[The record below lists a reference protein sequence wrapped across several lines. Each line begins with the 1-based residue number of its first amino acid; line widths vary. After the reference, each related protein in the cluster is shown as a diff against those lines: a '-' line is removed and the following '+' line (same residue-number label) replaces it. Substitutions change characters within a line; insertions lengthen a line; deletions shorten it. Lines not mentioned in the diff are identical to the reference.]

1 MLSSVVSA
9 LKESFLNQVIFSNK
23 ELAEIC
29 EPSKASL
36 VDKFAGEAN
45 NGGFWL
51 ALGNID
57 GGFWQDS
64 N

>member
-45 NGGFWL
+45 NGVFG
-51 ALGNID
+51 
-57 GGFWQDS
+57 
-64 N
+64 